1 MWFPDQNGQYTDATD
16 PRLNNGIVTNNTNNP
31 FEGIPFDEF
40 GPANV
45 TVHPSRV
52 TNVVTGYNYSKK
64 GSSRGGG
71 FSPAFGINFELA
83 PDTFVYASYTEGLR
97 LPSLFETSQGTL
109 QVEPGK
115 DLKPER

>member
-1 MWFPDQNGQYTDATD
+1 M
-16 PRLNNGIVTNNTNNP
+16 
-31 FEGIPFDEF
+31 
-40 GPANV
+40 
-45 TVHPSRV
+45 
-52 TNVVTGYNYSKK
+52 VTGYNYSKK

-115 DLKPER
+115 DLKPERSRSWE